1 MSNLILDL
9 LGRKVVDSRG
19 EMTIEVGVL
28 TEYSFGR
35 AAAPLGAPG
44 SRGEFEHWRIPRGGV
59 EVAIDLVDTLIKPE
73 LLGENALE
81 QERLDALLRE
91 IDGTKNYS
99 RLRGTRPW

>member
-1 MSNLILDL
+1 
-9 LGRKVVDSRG
+9 
-19 EMTIEVGVL
+19 MTIEVGVL

-44 SRGEFEHWRIPRGGV
+44 SRGEFEHWRIPSGGV
-59 EVAIDLVDTLIKPE
+59 EVAIDLVVTLIKPE

-91 IDGTKNYS
+91 IDGTKNY
-99 RLRGTRPW
+99 RRIGGTRPW